1 MKHIPIQK
9 HAGKPV
15 ELVHNNGRIAQ
26 RTIIAFTDASIRKSG
41 SGVGVATRCSD
52 DGYASKTT
60 LRAKHTARDIN
71 ELEMGAIFL
80 ALETSDQAADIVV
93 YTDSQTAIHQV
104 TGATSTK
111 KYERLTQ
118 LILRA
123 GRSRKGATSVCKV
136 KAHSGNEGNELA
148 DALAAEGTQS
158 AYAFELPRDGDDLD
172 IWRARHVG
180 EEHVL
185 CVVEKDRPA
194 TSRIFSDQT

>member
-9 HAGKPV
+9 HAGQPV
-15 ELVHNNGRIAQ
+15 QLVHNNGRIAK
-26 RTIIAFTDASIRKSG
+26 RTIIAFTDASIRTSG
-41 SGVGVATRCSD
+41 MGIGVATRCSD

-60 LRAKHTARDIN
+60 LRAKHVARDIN

-80 ALETSDQAADIVV
+80 ALEATDQAADIVV
-93 YTDSQTAIHQV
+93 YTDSQTAIHQM
-104 TGATSTK
+104 TGVTSTK

-136 KAHSGNEGNELA
+136 KAHSGNEGNDLA
-148 DALAAEGTQS
+148 DALAAEGTRS

-172 IWRARHVG
+172 IWRARHVE

-185 CVVEKDRPA
+185 CVRETP
-194 TSRIFSDQT
+194 TGTRIFSDPI